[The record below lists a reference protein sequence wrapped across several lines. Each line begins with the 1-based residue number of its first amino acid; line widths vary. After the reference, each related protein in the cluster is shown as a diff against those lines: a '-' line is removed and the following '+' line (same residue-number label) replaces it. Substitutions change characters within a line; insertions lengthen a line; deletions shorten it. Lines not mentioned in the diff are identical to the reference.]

1 MRRAV
6 LTLWQTNPLRRT
18 RLRVI
23 DEVAN
28 GLSFYDDTF
37 LTELPRFYAELE
49 AELAAEGV
57 PVNGGVPSFLRMGS
71 WIGGDRAEQPQLVT
85 KIMFHRAAALRAQRR
100 RAQEH
105 CLGHELGLLVAVAAD
120 PAPHPQK

>member
-6 LTLWQTNPLRRT
+6 QTLWQTNPLRRT

-57 PVNGGVPSFLRMGS
+57 PVNGGVRHFCGWGAGSAATATSNPSS
-71 WIGGDRAEQPQLVT
+71 
-85 KIMFHRAAALRAQRR
+85 
-100 RAQEH
+100 
-105 CLGHELGLLVAVAAD
+105 
-120 PAPHPQK
+120 